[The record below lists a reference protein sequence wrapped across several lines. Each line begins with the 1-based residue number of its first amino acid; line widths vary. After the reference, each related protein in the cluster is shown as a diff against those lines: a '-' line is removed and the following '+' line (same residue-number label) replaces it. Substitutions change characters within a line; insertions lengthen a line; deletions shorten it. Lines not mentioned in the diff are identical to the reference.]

1 MKLTYRGIGYDSEP
15 QRFNLMEG
23 EIGGKYRG
31 NDWQVRYPRHIPV
44 PATLPELTYRGAQY
58 NCGEA
63 VTTSKPE
70 VTARTR
76 GVRTLMDA
84 HPADKVM
91 EEVAKLHR
99 NNICRSLERRMQ
111 AAQMLG
117 NEDLMEQLQMESQQ
131 LTCYP
136 Y

>member
-15 QRFNLMEG
+15 QCFNLMEG

-31 NDWQVRYPRHIPV
+31 NDWQVRYPRHIPA
-44 PATLPELTYRGAQY
+44 PATLKELTYRGAHY
-58 NCGEA
+58 NSGEA
-63 VTTSKPE
+63 VTTPVAE
-70 VTARTR
+70 VTTKTGR
-76 GVRTLMDA
+76 VRPLMDA
-84 HPADKVM
+84 QPEDKVM

-111 AAQMLG
+111 AARMLG
-117 NEDLMEQLQMESQQ
+117 NELLIEQLQMESQE

>member
-15 QRFNLMEG
+15 QSFNLMEG

-44 PATLPELTYRGAQY
+44 PATRYELSYRGVRS
-58 NCGEA
+58 NSGEPLS
-63 VTTSKPE
+63 TSVAPVGPK
-70 VTARTR
+70 TR
-76 GVRTLMDA
+76 QVRTLMDA
-84 HPADKVM
+84 QPADKVM

-111 AAQMLG
+111 AARMLG
-117 NEDLMEQLQMESQQ
+117 NENLIEQLQMESQQ
-131 LTCYP
+131 LTCYL
-136 Y
+136 

>member
-15 QRFNLMEG
+15 QSFNLMEG

-44 PATLPELTYRGAQY
+44 PATLNELTYRGARY
-58 NCGEA
+58 NSGEA
-63 VTTSKPE
+63 VTTPVAE
-70 VTARTR
+70 VTAKTR
-76 GVRTLMDA
+76 QVRPLMDTQ
-84 HPADKVM
+84 PGDKVM

-111 AAQMLG
+111 AARMLG
-117 NEDLMEQLQMESQQ
+117 NENLIEQLKMESQQ
-131 LTCYP
+131 LTCYL

>member
-15 QRFNLMEG
+15 QSFNLMEG

-44 PATLPELTYRGAQY
+44 PATLPNLTYRGARY
-58 NCGEA
+58 NSGEV
-63 VTTSKPE
+63 VTTPIAE
-70 VTARTR
+70 ITAKTGR
-76 GVRTLMDA
+76 VRTLTDA
-84 HPADKVM
+84 QPGDKVM

-111 AAQMLG
+111 AARMLG
-117 NEDLMEQLQMESQQ
+117 NEDLLAQLQQESQQ

>member
-15 QRFNLMEG
+15 QSFNLMEA

-44 PATLPELTYRGAQY
+44 PATLKELTYRGAQY
-58 NCGEA
+58 NSGEP
-63 VTTSKPE
+63 VSTSVAPVAPK
-70 VTARTR
+70 TR
-76 GVRTLMDA
+76 QVRPLMDA
-84 HPADKVM
+84 QPADKVM

-111 AAQMLG
+111 AAMMLG
-117 NEDLMEQLQMESQQ
+117 NENLIEQLQMESQQ
-131 LTCYP
+131 LTCYL